1 MNVKQIDSLSIPQNN
16 EYKTFMIVGTV
27 SVVIKVSNAESN
39 LNYICGFS
47 SNRSVNTH
55 IVGVMKTGLC
65 YVGK

>member
-1 MNVKQIDSLSIPQNN
+1 
-16 EYKTFMIVGTV
+16 VGSV

-55 IVGVMKTGLC
+55 FFWVMKTGHC
-65 YVGK
+65 CVGK